1 MREVC
6 VNWSWR
12 RARPGRDVQN
22 FGHDKFSRP
31 GRTCAD
37 YSWTHAGSTLT
48 VRQRNYAWTGREKC
62 GSKPIIRTRCYNG
75 EIHAKKERKKKPLWI
90 VYAWDWGRFSD
101 YFSLLIHLKIGP
113 KSYVFFSNPKDLMLF
128 LINLQII
135 GLYSIIMWKWSYKM
149 S

>member
-75 EIHAKKERKKKPLWI
+75 EIHAKKERKKKTFVNCLCMGLRKIFRLLFIAYSFENRPKI
-90 VYAWDWGRFSD
+90 VRFFFQPKGFDAVSNKSID
-101 YFSLLIHLKIGP
+101 YRPIFHY
-113 KSYVFFSNPKDLMLF
+113 YV
-128 LINLQII
+128 
-135 GLYSIIMWKWSYKM
+135 KM
-149 S
+149 EL